1 MSKRVRSSSSSK
13 KSVAKKIVKIELPRD
28 CESLCKRFQSISD
41 PSKKAEFKKECE
53 KLIDSLWYNDS
64 DKDHITIFGKNL
76 TGPVEDGLEDIPD
89 CFGAGYLD
97 MNACKLHFFAYG
109 KDDHLISIW
118 DKKPEA
124 AKIYAK

>member
-1 MSKRVRSSSSSK
+1 MRYLIISK
-13 KSVAKKIVKIELPRD
+13 K
-28 CESLCKRFQSISD
+28 
-41 PSKKAEFKKECE
+41 KASEECE

-97 MNACKLHFFAYG
+97 MNACKLYFFAYG